1 MPFFDLPW
9 LLALAPMA
17 GIALAVAWLYALRRR
32 AARLSRLGATQLVA
46 RLAPSAAVRAA
57 SGRALLL
64 GTSAVLAMIA
74 LAGPRWGSE
83 SEVVHENGLDVVLAM
98 DASLSM
104 LATDVRPDRLTKMRE
119 EARRFVAA
127 ANGNR
132 IGLLAFAGRSYILTP
147 LTVDQGALELFLD
160 NLDPSIVGH
169 AGTSLARTI
178 RQGRDVLLATETG
191 SDRALVVMTDGE
203 SFDPPGEVESAA
215 RKAAESGITLIMV
228 GFGTVGGSTIPL
240 RTAMGTSLK
249 HDAHGQIV
257 VTRYTPEIL
266 RSAADAAR
274 GVFISAGSTD
284 KANQI
289 RAALSTLRREG
300 RRADRG
306 ADRHPRFQLFL
317 LPALLLLLVDTVLA
331 ERRGKVDRASPAIP
345 PRPVAVAVLL
355 LVIATPRSMRA
366 DDRGDGERLYQ
377 AGRFR
382 EAAAAFARAI
392 ERHGSVPELVYD
404 LGLAL
409 LRAGRTEEAAQQL
422 ERAAVTTDPSLRY
435 RAMFNL
441 GLAQLQHGLSSP
453 GASSSEELTAA
464 VESYRRVLEL
474 NPDDADAKW
483 NYELANRVRKQR
495 GGDKSDSSSGGNSPN
510 PMPKNSPSPPRPS
523 GAMDAERA
531 DQLLNSAAREERE
544 VQARRQREARAAEP
558 PGEKDW

>member
-1 MPFFDLPW
+1 
-9 LLALAPMA
+9 
-17 GIALAVAWLYALRRR
+17 
-32 AARLSRLGATQLVA
+32 
-46 RLAPSAAVRAA
+46 
-57 SGRALLL
+57 
-64 GTSAVLAMIA
+64 
-74 LAGPRWGSE
+74 
-83 SEVVHENGLDVVLAM
+83 
-98 DASLSM
+98 
-104 LATDVRPDRLTKMRE
+104 
-119 EARRFVAA
+119 
-127 ANGNR
+127 
-132 IGLLAFAGRSYILTP
+132 
-147 LTVDQGALELFLD
+147 
-160 NLDPSIVGH
+160 
-169 AGTSLARTI
+169 
-178 RQGRDVLLATETG
+178 
-191 SDRALVVMTDGE
+191 
-203 SFDPPGEVESAA
+203 
-215 RKAAESGITLIMV
+215 
-228 GFGTVGGSTIPL
+228 
-240 RTAMGTSLK
+240 
-249 HDAHGQIV
+249 
-257 VTRYTPEIL
+257 
-266 RSAADAAR
+266 
-274 GVFISAGSTD
+274 
-284 KANQI
+284 
-289 RAALSTLRREG
+289 
-300 RRADRG
+300 
-306 ADRHPRFQLFL
+306 
-317 LPALLLLLVDTVLA
+317 
-331 ERRGKVDRASPAIP
+331 
-345 PRPVAVAVLL
+345 VAVLL